1 MVEFKDKLV
10 LITGAGSGIGEAL
23 AYQFA
28 QKGTN
33 VLLTGRR
40 RANLEKVKVECEK
53 MGVKGYVCE
62 LDLEQYSS
70 IDSLVE
76 YIDSNGLNPN
86 FIVLNA
92 GVSQRALT
100 FDSDFSVD
108 QKLMNTNYFGS
119 VYLIKK
125 LRHHLIGAPKAHI
138 AVDTSISG
146 LFGFPLRSAYCAS
159 KRALFGFFESLALEY
174 PHIKVTFI
182 IPGRIRTEISRSAVL
197 GDGSKFGEMDP
208 GQANGMDVTKCAKI
222 AIKAIAKEKHKKL
235 IGGTELLMAY
245 IYKYTPWL
253 YYILARKVSAH

>member
-1 MVEFKDKLV
+1 M
-10 LITGAGSGIGEAL
+10 
-23 AYQFA
+23 
-28 QKGTN
+28 
-33 VLLTGRR
+33 
-40 RANLEKVKVECEK
+40 
-53 MGVKGYVCE
+53 
-62 LDLEQYSS
+62 
-70 IDSLVE
+70 
-76 YIDSNGLNPN
+76 
-86 FIVLNA
+86 
-92 GVSQRALT
+92 
-100 FDSDFSVD
+100 
-108 QKLMNTNYFGS
+108 
-119 VYLIKK
+119 
-125 LRHHLIGAPKAHI
+125 
-138 AVDTSISG
+138 G

-245 IYKYTPWL
+245 IYKYIPWL